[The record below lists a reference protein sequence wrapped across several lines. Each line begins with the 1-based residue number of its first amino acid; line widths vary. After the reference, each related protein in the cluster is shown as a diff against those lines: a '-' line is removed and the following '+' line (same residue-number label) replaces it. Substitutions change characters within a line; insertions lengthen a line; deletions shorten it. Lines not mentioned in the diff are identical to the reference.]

1 MSLIPGEELLLGELL
16 RNLVGDGD
24 SAGGVLGCSGGV
36 GGARGSDS
44 GSLSGDSVGSKG
56 SYLPFILV
64 ITRSTFI
71 HILTNRTVIWI
82 D

>member
-56 SYLPFILV
+56 SYLPSSH
-64 ITRSTFI
+64 RS
-71 HILTNRTVIWI
+71 
-82 D
+82 

>member
-1 MSLIPGEELLLGELL
+1 MIPGEELLLGELL

-56 SYLPFILV
+56 SYLPLYYHIGHNTV
-64 ITRSTFI
+64 HI
-71 HILTNRTVIWI
+71 HILRNRVDIWI